1 MNEKVF
7 RDPVH
12 NYIHIN
18 HQVIYDLVNAKEFQ
32 RLRRIKQVPTTAFTF
47 HGAEHSRFSHC
58 LGVYE
63 IARRVTEIFEE
74 KYPQVWDK
82 EESLLTMT
90 AGLLHDIGHGAYS
103 HTFEKLFQTDHEAI
117 TQEIITNPETEIN
130 QILSRVAPDFPD
142 KVASVI
148 NHSYPNKQVVQLIS
162 SQIDCDRMDY
172 LLRDSYFSAANYGQF
187 DLMRILRVIRPVENG
202 IVFEKNGMHAV
213 EDYIVSR
220 FQMYMQV
227 YFHPASRGVELTLQ
241 NLLKRAKRM
250 YEKNPDYICKT
261 APSLIPFLKNQFTL
275 NDYLFLDDGVLNT
288 YFQTWISS
296 DDHILSDLASRFINR
311 KILKSV
317 TFDEHSEGKLDHLR
331 ELVEAVG
338 FNPDY
343 YTGIHVNFDL
353 PYDVYRPET
362 KNPRTQIEM
371 IQKDGSRA
379 ELSHLS
385 PIVKTLT
392 GTTYGDRRFYFP
404 KEMLIADD
412 LFAGYKEE
420 FVSYIQNEHF
430 HLPN

>member
-241 NLLKRAKRM
+241 NLLKRAKWM

-317 TFDEHSEGKLDHLR
+317 TFDEHTEGKLDHLR

-353 PYDVYRPET
+353 PYNVY
-362 KNPRTQIEM
+362 
-371 IQKDGSRA
+371 
-379 ELSHLS
+379 
-385 PIVKTLT
+385 
-392 GTTYGDRRFYFP
+392 
-404 KEMLIADD
+404 
-412 LFAGYKEE
+412 
-420 FVSYIQNEHF
+420 
-430 HLPN
+430 